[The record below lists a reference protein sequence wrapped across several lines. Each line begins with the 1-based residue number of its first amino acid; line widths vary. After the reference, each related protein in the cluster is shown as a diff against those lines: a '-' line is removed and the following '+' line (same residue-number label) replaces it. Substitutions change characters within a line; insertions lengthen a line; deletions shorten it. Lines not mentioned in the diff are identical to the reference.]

1 MKCLSVSRKLEVKQ
15 LALPSRSIKGGLMAE
30 VIDFEDLK
38 KDSGDLK
45 KLEDSELQKLS
56 NNIQKLLDLDKTIE
70 ELEETLKEFKR
81 ERAIVSEE
89 TIPQQMQE
97 LGISDTT
104 MADGSKITIKE
115 GFHCRIPKDK
125 IEEAHA
131 YLRQKDLGDIIKNQ
145 VSTSFGTGEDNMA
158 GDLAGYI
165 QENYGITPDVK
176 ESVHP
181 STLKATLKKRHE
193 EGLSD
198 PDDLFGIFIRP
209 ETKITKGKKQ

>member
-1 MKCLSVSRKLEVKQ
+1 
-15 LALPSRSIKGGLMAE
+15 MANI
-30 VIDFEDLK
+30 IDFEDLK
-38 KDSGDLK
+38 QDAGDLRNLQDDDLSGLS
-45 KLEDSELQKLS
+45 KL
-56 NNIQKLLDLDKTIE
+56 IQRQLDLDSEIE
-70 ELEETLKEFKR
+70 NMEETMKEMKR
-81 ERAIVSEE
+81 ERDLLSQE
-89 TIPQQMQE
+89 TIPTKMQE
-97 LGISDTT
+97 LGINETT
-104 MADGSKITIKE
+104 MKDGSKVTVKE
-115 GFHCRIPKDK
+115 GFHCRIPKAK
-125 IEEAHA
+125 EEEALQ
-131 YLRQKDLGDIIKNQ
+131 YLKQEGLGDIIKNQ

>member
-15 LALPSRSIKGGLMAE
+15 LGLPSCSYKGGNMAE

-45 KLEDSELQKLS
+45 NLQDSELQKLS
-56 NNIQKLLDLDKTIE
+56 SNIQKQLDYDIQIE
-70 ELEETLKEFKR
+70 ELEETLKELKR
-81 ERAIVSEE
+81 ERAILSED

-104 MADGSKITIKE
+104 MADGSRVTIKE

-125 IEEAHA
+125 IEQAHA
-131 YLRQKDLGDIIKNQ
+131 YLRENELGDIIKNQ
-145 VSTSFGTGEDNMA
+145 VVTSFGTGEDNMA
-158 GDLAGYI
+158 GDLAGHI
-165 QENYGITPDVK
+165 QDQYGITPDVK

>member
-1 MKCLSVSRKLEVKQ
+1 VKQ
-15 LALPSRSIKGGLMAE
+15 LALPSRSYKGGSMAE
-30 VIDFEDLK
+30 VINFEDLK

-45 KLEDSELQKLS
+45 NLQDSDLQKLS
-56 NNIQKLLDLDKTIE
+56 NNIQKGIDLDKTIE
-70 ELEETLKEFKR
+70 ELEETIKEFKR

-104 MADGSKITIKE
+104 MADGSKISIKE

-125 IEEAHA
+125 IKEAHA
-131 YLRQKDLGDIIKNQ
+131 YLRQEDLGDIIKNQ
-145 VSTSFGTGEDNMA
+145 VITSFGTGEDNMA
-158 GDLAGYI
+158 GDLAGHI
-165 QENYGITPDVK
+165 QDAYGITPDVK

>member
-15 LALPSRSIKGGLMAE
+15 LGLPSCSYKGGNMANI
-30 VIDFEDLK
+30 IDFDDLK

-45 KLEDSELQKLS
+45 NLQDSELQKLS
-56 NNIQKLLDLDKTIE
+56 SNIQKQLDYDIQIE
-70 ELEETLKEFKR
+70 ELEETLKELKK
-81 ERAIVSEE
+81 ERAILSED

-104 MADGSKITIKE
+104 MADGSRVTIKE

-125 IEEAHA
+125 IEQAHA
-131 YLRQKDLGDIIKNQ
+131 YLRENELGDIIKNQ
-145 VSTSFGTGEDNMA
+145 VVTSFGTGEDNMA
-158 GDLAGYI
+158 GDLAGHI
-165 QENYGITPDVK
+165 QDQYGITPDVK

>member
-15 LALPSRSIKGGLMAE
+15 LGLPSCSYKGGNMAE

-45 KLEDSELQKLS
+45 NLEDSELQKLS
-56 NNIQKLLDLDKTIE
+56 NNIQKQLDLDKTIE
-70 ELEETLKEFKR
+70 ELEETIKEFKR
-81 ERAIVSEE
+81 ERAVVSEE

-131 YLRQKDLGDIIKNQ
+131 YLRQEDLGDIIKNQ

-209 ETKITKGKKQ
+209 ETKITKGKK

>member
-1 MKCLSVSRKLEVKQ
+1 MNRLSVSRKLEVKQ
-15 LALPSRSIKGGLMAE
+15 LGLPSCSYKGGNMANI
-30 VIDFEDLK
+30 IDFDDLK

-45 KLEDSELQKLS
+45 NLQDSELQKLS
-56 NNIQKLLDLDKTIE
+56 SNIQKQLDYDIQIE
-70 ELEETLKEFKR
+70 ELEETLKELKR
-81 ERAIVSEE
+81 ERAILSED

-104 MADGSKITIKE
+104 MADGSRVTIKE

-125 IEEAHA
+125 IEEAHT
-131 YLRQKDLGDIIKNQ
+131 YLRENELGDIIKNQ
-145 VSTSFGTGEDNMA
+145 VVTSFGTGEENMA
-158 GDLAGYI
+158 GDLAGHI
-165 QENYGITPDVK
+165 QDQYGITPDVK

>member
-15 LALPSRSIKGGLMAE
+15 LGLPSCSYKGGNMAE

-45 KLEDSELQKLS
+45 NLQDTELQKLS
-56 NNIQKLLDLDKTIE
+56 NNIQKQLDLDRTIE
-70 ELEETLKEFKR
+70 ELEETIKEFKR
-81 ERAIVSEE
+81 ERAILSEE

-97 LGISDTT
+97 LGINETVMS
-104 MADGSKITIKE
+104 DGSKITIKE

-131 YLRQKDLGDIIKNQ
+131 YLRENELGDIIKNQ
-145 VSTSFGTGEDNMA
+145 VTTSFGTGEDNMA
-158 GDLAGYI
+158 GDLAGHI
-165 QENYGITPDVK
+165 EQQYGITPDVK

>member
-15 LALPSRSIKGGLMAE
+15 LALPCRSYKGGLMAE

-56 NNIQKLLDLDKTIE
+56 KNIQKLLDLDKTIE
-70 ELEETLKEFKR
+70 ELEETIKEFKR
-81 ERAIVSEE
+81 ERSLVSEE

-125 IEEAHA
+125 IKEAHA
-131 YLRQKDLGDIIKNQ
+131 YLRQEDLGDIIKNQ

>member
-15 LALPSRSIKGGLMAE
+15 LGLPSCSYKGGNMAE

-45 KLEDSELQKLS
+45 NLQDTELQKLS
-56 NNIQKLLDLDKTIE
+56 SNIQKQLDYDIQIE
-70 ELEETLKEFKR
+70 ELEETLKELKR
-81 ERAIVSEE
+81 ERAILSED

-104 MADGSKITIKE
+104 MADGSRVTIKE

-125 IEEAHA
+125 IEEAHT
-131 YLRQKDLGDIIKNQ
+131 YLRENELGDIIKNQ
-145 VSTSFGTGEDNMA
+145 VTTSFGTGEDNMA
-158 GDLAGYI
+158 GDLAGHI
-165 QENYGITPDVK
+165 QDQYGITPDVK

>member
-1 MKCLSVSRKLEVKQ
+1 
-15 LALPSRSIKGGLMAE
+15 MANI
-30 VIDFEDLK
+30 IDFDDLK

-45 KLEDSELQKLS
+45 NLQDSELQKLS
-56 NNIQKLLDLDKTIE
+56 SNIQKQLDYDIQIE
-70 ELEETLKEFKR
+70 ELEETLKELKR
-81 ERAIVSEE
+81 ERAILSED

-104 MADGSKITIKE
+104 MADGSRVTIKE

-125 IEEAHA
+125 IEEAHT
-131 YLRQKDLGDIIKNQ
+131 YLRENELGDIIKNQ
-145 VSTSFGTGEDNMA
+145 VVTSFGTGEENMA
-158 GDLAGYI
+158 GDLAGHI
-165 QENYGITPDVK
+165 QDQYGITPDVK

>member
-15 LALPSRSIKGGLMAE
+15 LGLPSCSYKGGNMANI
-30 VIDFEDLK
+30 IDFDDLK

-45 KLEDSELQKLS
+45 NLQDSELQKLS
-56 NNIQKLLDLDKTIE
+56 SNIQKQLDYDIQIE
-70 ELEETLKEFKR
+70 ELEETLKELKR
-81 ERAIVSEE
+81 ERAILSED

-104 MADGSKITIKE
+104 MADGSRVTIKE

-125 IEEAHA
+125 IEQAHA
-131 YLRQKDLGDIIKNQ
+131 YLRENELGDIIKNQ
-145 VSTSFGTGEDNMA
+145 VTTSFGTGEDNMA
-158 GDLAGYI
+158 GDLAGHI
-165 QENYGITPDVK
+165 QDQYGITPDVK

>member
-1 MKCLSVSRKLEVKQ
+1 
-15 LALPSRSIKGGLMAE
+15 MANI
-30 VIDFEDLK
+30 IDFDDLK

-45 KLEDSELQKLS
+45 NLQDSELQKLS
-56 NNIQKLLDLDKTIE
+56 SNIQKQLDYDIQIE
-70 ELEETLKEFKR
+70 ELEETLKELKR
-81 ERAIVSEE
+81 ERAILSED

-104 MADGSKITIKE
+104 MADGSRVTIKE

-125 IEEAHA
+125 IEEAHT
-131 YLRQKDLGDIIKNQ
+131 YLRENELGDIIKNQ
-145 VSTSFGTGEDNMA
+145 VTTSFGTGEDNMA
-158 GDLAGYI
+158 GDLAGHI
-165 QENYGITPDVK
+165 QDRYGITPDVK

>member
-15 LALPSRSIKGGLMAE
+15 LGLPSCSYKGGNMANI
-30 VIDFEDLK
+30 IDFDDLK

-45 KLEDSELQKLS
+45 NLQDSELQKLS
-56 NNIQKLLDLDKTIE
+56 SNIQKQLDYDIQIE
-70 ELEETLKEFKR
+70 ELEETLKELKR
-81 ERAIVSEE
+81 ERAILSED

-104 MADGSKITIKE
+104 MADGSRVTIKE

-125 IEEAHA
+125 IEEAHT
-131 YLRQKDLGDIIKNQ
+131 YLRENELGDIIKNQ
-145 VSTSFGTGEDNMA
+145 VVTSFGTGEDNMA
-158 GDLAGYI
+158 GDLAGHI
-165 QENYGITPDVK
+165 QDQYGITPDVK

>member
-1 MKCLSVSRKLEVKQ
+1 M
-15 LALPSRSIKGGLMAE
+15 
-30 VIDFEDLK
+30 
-38 KDSGDLK
+38 
-45 KLEDSELQKLS
+45 
-56 NNIQKLLDLDKTIE
+56 
-70 ELEETLKEFKR
+70 EETLKELKK
-81 ERAIVSEE
+81 ERAILSED

-104 MADGSKITIKE
+104 MADGSRVTIKE

-125 IEEAHA
+125 IEEAHT
-131 YLRQKDLGDIIKNQ
+131 YLRENELGDIIKNQ
-145 VSTSFGTGEDNMA
+145 VTTSFGTGEDNMA
-158 GDLAGYI
+158 GDLAGHI
-165 QENYGITPDVK
+165 EQQYGITPDVK

>member
-1 MKCLSVSRKLEVKQ
+1 
-15 LALPSRSIKGGLMAE
+15 MAE

-70 ELEETLKEFKR
+70 ELEETIKEFKR

-131 YLRQKDLGDIIKNQ
+131 YLRQQDLGDIIKNQ
-145 VSTSFGTGEDNMA
+145 VSTSFGTGEDN
-158 GDLAGYI
+158 
-165 QENYGITPDVK
+165 
-176 ESVHP
+176 
-181 STLKATLKKRHE
+181 
-193 EGLSD
+193 
-198 PDDLFGIFIRP
+198 IR
-209 ETKITKGKKQ
+209 

>member
-1 MKCLSVSRKLEVKQ
+1 MLGFQVQ
-15 LALPSRSIKGGLMAE
+15 LISKGSYMAN
-30 VIDFEDLK
+30 VIDFDDLK

-45 KLEDSELQKLS
+45 NLQDSELQKLS
-56 NNIQKLLDLDKTIE
+56 SNIQKQLDYDIQIE
-70 ELEETLKEFKR
+70 ELEETLKELKR
-81 ERAIVSEE
+81 ERAILSED

-104 MADGSKITIKE
+104 MADGSRVTIKE

-125 IEEAHA
+125 IEEAHT
-131 YLRQKDLGDIIKNQ
+131 YLRENELGDIIKNQ
-145 VSTSFGTGEDNMA
+145 VVTSFGTGEDNMA
-158 GDLAGYI
+158 GDLAGHI
-165 QENYGITPDVK
+165 QDQYGITPDVK

>member
-1 MKCLSVSRKLEVKQ
+1 MFICVPKVGGEK
-15 LALPSRSIKGGLMAE
+15 LALPSRSNKGG
-30 VIDFEDLK
+30 
-38 KDSGDLK
+38 SK

-70 ELEETLKEFKR
+70 ELEETIKEFKR
-81 ERAIVSEE
+81 ERALVSEE

-115 GFHCRIPKDK
+115 AFHCRIPKDK
-125 IEEAHA
+125 IEQAHA
-131 YLRQKDLGDIIKNQ
+131 YLRQEDLGDIIKNQ
-145 VSTSFGTGEDNMA
+145 VITSFGTGEDNMA
-158 GDLAGYI
+158 GDLAGHI
-165 QENYGITPDVK
+165 QDAYGITPDVK

-209 ETKITKGKKQ
+209 ETKITKGKK